1 MTLALFDLDN
11 TLLKGDSDHAWGEFL
26 INHQLVNAEAYR
38 RANDRFYGQYKDG
51 TLDIREYN
59 HFTLKFLS
67 ENNME
72 TLDRLH
78 RQFMQTMI
86 LPMIDDKA
94 RQLIHHHREQGHTL
108 VIITATNRFV
118 TGPIAAELNIEHL
131 LAIEPKMV
139 NGYYREWLADREETL
154 QGSYFY
160 SDSFNDLPL
169 LEMVDHPVAVDPDPV
184 LKQTAEQRGWPVI
197 SLRS

>member
-26 INHQLVNAEAYR
+26 INHQLVDAEAYR
-38 RANDRFYGQYKDG
+38 QANNRFYGQYKDG
-51 TLDIREYN
+51 TLDIHEYSR
-59 HFTLKFLS
+59 FTLKFLS

-108 VIITATNRFV
+108 MIITATNRFV
-118 TGPIAAELNIEHL
+118 TEPIATELGIEHL
-131 LAIEPKMV
+131 LATEPKRV
-139 NGYYREWLADREETL
+139 KGHYSRELEGEPAFREGKVIRLREWLADREETL

-169 LEMVDHPVAVDPDPV
+169 QNH
-184 LKQTAEQRGWPVI
+184 
-197 SLRS
+197 